1 MLALGLSMLWEQ
13 SVDPEA
19 ALRERFGFAGLD
31 AVEAWVSLALART
44 WEITVDSC
52 SRVVISDHNAIVW
65 VHGDQGTLVVKWSR
79 ARERFSNLEASAR
92 LLRTVAEH
100 GIPVAAPIATVD
112 GLDRVS
118 LDGPVGP
125 LSVTVLPGLPGEW
138 LDVSDDTSV
147 RSAGAGLAEV
157 HRVFRSVPNDD
168 LPSLASPKALP
179 ERIWQWLTDWD
190 RGFAPAASQRV
201 RDRLASLPSLEDP
214 VQLVHNDFRAA
225 NVLTRNSRVVA
236 VLDFDDVVFDHRVN
250 DLAKAT
256 VYLGTR
262 FTDWRPTPAAAQLMF
277 HAGYESVQPLSH
289 AEREWLELLVLWH
302 GIMAIPGRDDTAGW
316 ASAATGDSSIKST
329 HRSNAEVPRAQI

>member
-125 LSVTVLPGLPGEW
+125 LSPCYRSSQGNGW
-138 LDVSDDTSV
+138 TSATI
-147 RSAGAGLAEV
+147 RRCDRL
-157 HRVFRSVPNDD
+157 
-168 LPSLASPKALP
+168 
-179 ERIWQWLTDWD
+179 ER
-190 RGFAPAASQRV
+190 ASQRFTECFAQY
-201 RDRLASLPSLEDP
+201 RTTTCHRWPHRRRYRNAS
-214 VQLVHNDFRAA
+214 
-225 NVLTRNSRVVA
+225 
-236 VLDFDDVVFDHRVN
+236 
-250 DLAKAT
+250 
-256 VYLGTR
+256 
-262 FTDWRPTPAAAQLMF
+262 
-277 HAGYESVQPLSH
+277 
-289 AEREWLELLVLWH
+289 
-302 GIMAIPGRDDTAGW
+302 
-316 ASAATGDSSIKST
+316 
-329 HRSNAEVPRAQI
+329 RSG

>member
-125 LSVTVLPGLPGEW
+125 LSVTVLPELPGGRFRE
-138 LDVSDDTSV
+138 
-147 RSAGAGLAEV
+147 RSASNGWTSATIRRCDRL
-157 HRVFRSVPNDD
+157 
-168 LPSLASPKALP
+168 
-179 ERIWQWLTDWD
+179 ER
-190 RGFAPAASQRV
+190 ASQRFTECFAQY
-201 RDRLASLPSLEDP
+201 RTTTCHRWPHRRRYRNAS
-214 VQLVHNDFRAA
+214 
-225 NVLTRNSRVVA
+225 
-236 VLDFDDVVFDHRVN
+236 
-250 DLAKAT
+250 
-256 VYLGTR
+256 
-262 FTDWRPTPAAAQLMF
+262 
-277 HAGYESVQPLSH
+277 
-289 AEREWLELLVLWH
+289 
-302 GIMAIPGRDDTAGW
+302 
-316 ASAATGDSSIKST
+316 
-329 HRSNAEVPRAQI
+329 RSG